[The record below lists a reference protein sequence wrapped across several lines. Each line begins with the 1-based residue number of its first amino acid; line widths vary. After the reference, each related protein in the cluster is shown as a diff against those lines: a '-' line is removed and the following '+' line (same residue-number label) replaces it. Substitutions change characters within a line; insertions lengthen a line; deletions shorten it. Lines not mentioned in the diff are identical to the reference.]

1 MDEVLGRVW
10 NDFLARTT
18 GPMWFRLILQ
28 PAVAI
33 FFGVR
38 AGLRNA
44 RRNESQS
51 HPARAMDPAYRRAM
65 FRQALHDVGLM
76 LIVGV
81 GLDAIFQ
88 LIALRAFYPLEAL
101 LVAFLLVALPYQIVR
116 TVVALLA
123 SRS

>member
-1 MDEVLGRVW
+1 M
-10 NDFLARTT
+10 ARTT

-28 PAVAI
+28 PAVAV

-44 RRNESQS
+44 RRDASESQ
-51 HPARAMDPAYRRAM
+51 PAHALDPTYRRAL

-76 LIVGV
+76 LIAGV

-88 LIALRAFYPLEAL
+88 LIALRTFYPAEAL
-101 LVAFLLVALPYQIVR
+101 LVGFLLVALPYQMIR
-116 TVVALLA
+116 TVVAWLA
-123 SRS
+123 SRN

>member
-1 MDEVLGRVW
+1 MDEIIARVW
-10 NDFLARTT
+10 NDFVARTT

-28 PAVAI
+28 PAVAAV
-33 FFGVR
+33 FGTR

-44 RRNESQS
+44 RRGASQS
-51 HPARAMDPAYRRAM
+51 HPVHALDPAYRRAM
-65 FRQALHDVGLM
+65 FRQALHDVGKV
-76 LIVGV
+76 LIAGV